1 MALSPQNLRA
11 IRADRVFEIT
21 WPEGLTVQIPFR
33 YLRGRCP
40 CAGCVNEF
48 TNERMVDVKDIPE
61 GIDLEAAQL
70 TGNYAVK
77 IRWNDQ
83 HDTGLYT
90 WEHLHEL
97 SVAREW
103 EQG

>member
-48 TNERMVDVKDIPE
+48 TNERMVDVEDIPE

-83 HDTGLYT
+83 HDTGLFT
-90 WEHLHEL
+90 WEYLRQL
-97 SVAREW
+97 CDTREW
-103 EQG
+103 E

>member
-21 WPEGLTVQIPFR
+21 WQDGVTVQIPFR

-48 TNERMVDVKDIPE
+48 TNQV
-61 GIDLEAAQL
+61 
-70 TGNYAVK
+70 
-77 IRWNDQ
+77 
-83 HDTGLYT
+83 
-90 WEHLHEL
+90 
-97 SVAREW
+97 
-103 EQG
+103 

>member
-1 MALSPQNLRA
+1 MSLSPQNLRA
-11 IRADRVFEIT
+11 IRADRVLEIS
-21 WPEGLTVQIPFR
+21 WPDSSTVQIPFR

-48 TNERMVDVKDIPE
+48 TNERMVDVQDIPE
-61 GIDLEAAQL
+61 GIDLEKAQL
-70 TGNYAVK
+70 TGNYALK
-77 IRWNDQ
+77 ITWSDR

-97 SVAREW
+97 CSSREW
-103 EQG
+103 EQA

>member
-1 MALSPQNLRA
+1 
-11 IRADRVFEIT
+11 
-21 WPEGLTVQIPFR
+21 
-33 YLRGRCP
+33 
-40 CAGCVNEF
+40 
-48 TNERMVDVKDIPE
+48 MVDVQDIPE

-70 TGNYAVK
+70 TGNYALK

-97 SVAREW
+97 STAREW
-103 EQG
+103 EQS